1 MKKILV
7 TNDDGITA
15 PGLHA
20 LVAELAAQKKYDIRV
35 CAPEKE
41 QSAVSHAITVR
52 KPIYSEDFE
61 FPHDIASIKACKVTG
76 TPADCVRIALNTDIL
91 GPNYK
96 PDIVL
101 SGINRGNNSGF
112 HVIYSGTVGGARE
125 GAVYG
130 IPSMALSLNHPP
142 TYPSRE
148 DVWPFD
154 IAAQES
160 VAIIDEFLEHCAAEG
175 NAFLG
180 GTILNVNF
188 PCAMSRSQIK
198 GTKITK
204 QGCSRF
210 LERFEESTA
219 SQGTRRCFTL
229 VGEIRQLD
237 TSMEF
242 DTYAMNQG
250 YIAITPLTLY
260 STSSDLAKFNG
271 WFGRKQ

>member
-7 TNDDGITA
+7 TNDDGITS

-20 LVAELAAQKKYDIRV
+20 LLVELAAQKKYDICV

-41 QSAVSHAITVR
+41 QSAISHAITVR
-52 KPIYSEDFE
+52 KPLYSEIFE
-61 FPHDIASIKACKVTG
+61 FPHIDSIKACKISG
-76 TPADCVRIALNTDIL
+76 TPADCVRIAMCTDIL
-91 GPNYK
+91 EPKYR

-112 HVIYSGTVGGARE
+112 NVIYSGTVGGARE
-125 GAVYG
+125 GAAYG

-142 TYPSRE
+142 TYPSPE
-148 DVWPFD
+148 DIWPFD

-160 VAIIDEFLEHCAAEG
+160 ISIIDEFLERCSAEG
-175 NAFLG
+175 NSFLG

-188 PCAMSRSQIK
+188 PCATDKSQIK
-198 GTKITK
+198 GKRITK

-210 LERFEESTA
+210 VEQFREDTVSHG
-219 SQGTRRCFTL
+219 SRRCFTL
-229 VGEIRQLD
+229 LGEMKQID
-237 TSMEF
+237 TTMEF

-250 YIAITPLTLY
+250 YIAITPLSLRVDHEDHTKFANWF
-260 STSSDLAKFNG
+260 AK
-271 WFGRKQ
+271 